1 MRPLTEPVREPN
13 EIGASTTDTTRRTTP
28 ELPTGVAMMV
38 YDTNGAPPLAP
49 SVHCTCAP
57 PLFAP
62 DQIGITAEGTPA
74 GTPSAVADSGLVP
87 AMLFARTENRYV
99 SPMVRSATFRLV
111 PSVVIESTR
120 ISG

>member
-1 MRPLTEPVREPN
+1 MN
-13 EIGASTTDTTRRTTP
+13 A
-28 ELPTGVAMMV
+28 TGVTCRTANAGFAGV
-38 YDTNGAPPLAP
+38 AITVKEVNGPPP
-49 SVHCTCAP
+49 
-57 PLFAP
+57 FAP
-62 DQIGITAEGTPA
+62 FVQYAYPMPGRESTAIGMTAEGTPA